1 MSWQQPSPLSS
12 FPQPYA
18 TRGSSNPTQNE
29 ASDSARPQDGLPRRR
44 GYPPVHNASV
54 SPSQIY
60 SSQQPPPPPSRRS
73 THPTAPTYE
82 HASSFP
88 RQPAPPPFGY
98 VSHNQPV
105 PARYTSISSSNPPPP
120 MTKRAETMPMPVHPT
135 IAPSMPYDI
144 SPHPPS
150 RSEMSGG
157 PQPSSQ
163 SRSYRAID
171 VDEGEDES
179 SDPSGGD
186 LEKSQEDGRHKGKDS
201 PGVLYPF
208 KIASYV
214 AL

>member
-1 MSWQQPSPLSS
+1 MVYILGSCAVLPIDSRPSL
-12 FPQPYA
+12 
-18 TRGSSNPTQNE
+18 
-29 ASDSARPQDGLPRRR
+29 L
-44 GYPPVHNASV
+44 VHNASV

-163 SRSYRAID
+163 SRSYRASAYAAAAAAHISLILFSF
-171 VDEGEDES
+171 E
-179 SDPSGGD
+179 
-186 LEKSQEDGRHKGKDS
+186 
-201 PGVLYPF
+201 
-208 KIASYV
+208 
-214 AL
+214 